1 MEIISVSGA
10 KDLTEKLNSFS
21 DCLVVLFFYVDDSA
35 ECNQMNDIITELIST
50 SEDKAAFIKINA
62 LKDEETFGANAPVFS
77 KKFEEYLYPEKNL
90 NGRLLKLINKAHV
103 MLFMKGSPGAPRCGF
118 SKQVT
123 ALLSK
128 HNAKYETF
136 DILEDYEVREAL
148 KTYSNWPTYPQLY
161 IKGKLIGGLDILKAL
176 SDSGELDDLLASEE
190 K

>member
-1 MEIISVSGA
+1 MEVISISGA

-35 ECNQMNDIITELIST
+35 ECNQMNDIITELSK
-50 SEDKAAFIKINA
+50 SEDKKAAFIKINA
-62 LKDEETFGANAPVFS
+62 SKDEEICKRFDITNIPAFIFLQNGEILDNLVGANVPAFS
-77 KKFEEYLYPEKNL
+77 KKFEEHLNHQKNMED
-90 NGRLLKLINKAHV
+90 RLRKLINKAHV
-103 MLFMKGSPGAPRCGF
+103 MLFMKGSPAAPRCGF

-148 KTYSNWPTYPQLY
+148 KTFSNWPTYPQLY
-161 IKGKLIGGLDILKAL
+161 P
-176 SDSGELDDLLASEE
+176 DLGN
-190 K
+190 